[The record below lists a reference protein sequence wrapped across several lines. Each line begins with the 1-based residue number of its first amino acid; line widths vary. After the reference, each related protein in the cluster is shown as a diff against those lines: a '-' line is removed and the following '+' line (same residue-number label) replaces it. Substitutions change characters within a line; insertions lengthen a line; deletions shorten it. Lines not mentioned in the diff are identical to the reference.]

1 VEVYEV
7 LTVALVVV
15 LAAATTAAI
24 YYGLLGMIGQFFIV
38 RCESCGHATSSS
50 SNRPLRSCARCRHPV
65 LLHPL
70 RALPHR
76 QHRAAR

>member
-1 VEVYEV
+1 MEIYEF

-38 RCESCGHATSSS
+38 RCASCGHLTTSAADAPASS
-50 SNRPLRSCARCRHPV
+50 CLRCRHPA
-65 LLHPL
+65 LLHPAHL
-70 RALPHR
+70 LHPHR
-76 QHRAAR
+76 HLSE

>member
-1 VEVYEV
+1 MEIYEF

-38 RCESCGHATSSS
+38 RCASCGHLTTSAADSPCVVVPS
-50 SNRPLRSCARCRHPV
+50 LSPSGAPASGAV
-65 LLHPL
+65 LHPRRHL
-70 RALPHR
+70 SE
-76 QHRAAR
+76 